1 MMGKS
6 LSYAYAEGGAVK
18 PELPAISHAEMNAMP
33 EGPEKKAAAQAL
45 VDYREKQSAWAAEN
59 LTAPTAP
66 AVSFE
71 QMQAMPMGDEKVA
84 AAKALNA
91 YYDEMSAY
99 RKELNPDIDYSDAG
113 HAATLERAKQ
123 VLAENPRPPMRD
135 VPLPMPDTTGGFNV
149 GDVTL
154 PTPPSYGGGVG
165 GTTQPSIPPMIPP
178 AFEPLSGIGP
188 SAGQSNYQDFVA
200 ANPQQTAVQYSSYTP
215 PAFQG
220 VGSIMTPLGEE
231 NPYLMYSNPT
241 NDVFKRPGGG

>member
-6 LSYAYAEGGAVK
+6 LRYAYAEGGAVK
-18 PELPAISHAEMNAMP
+18 PELPAIGHAEMNAMP
-33 EGPEKKAAAQAL
+33 EGPEKQAAAQAL

-59 LTAPTAP
+59 LTAPTPP
-66 AVSFE
+66 AMSLE
-71 QMQAMPMGDEKVA
+71 QIQAMPNNAEKLA
-84 AAKALNA
+84 AAEALNA
-91 YYDEMSAY
+91 YHEELRAY

-135 VPLPMPDTTGGFNV
+135 VPLPMPPTTGG
-149 GDVTL
+149 GGGTM
-154 PTPPSYGGGVG
+154 PPPSYGDVG
-165 GTTQPSIPPMIPP
+165 GTTPPSIPPMIPP
-178 AFEPLSGIGP
+178 AFEPISGIGP

-220 VGSIMTPLGEE
+220 VGSIMTPLGEN